1 MKFKLKAAFAVILAA
16 LMALAAVPVSAL
28 PRFEAEAEFVNEPY
42 SNHPRVQISSASQS
56 EPTKNFVPRLS
67 MSPATAPSYYTTLN
81 YFYNIGYGMPNCTAY
96 AYGRA
101 YEILGHAPNL
111 CTTPGRASAK
121 YWWDYNIDN
130 NCYPYGRTPALG
142 AVACWTSSGNGHV
155 AVVERI
161 DGDYITTSE
170 SAWNGQYF
178 FTTRRSISGL
188 LNNSEFQ
195 GFIYVYQQNP
205 PAAPANVHTV
215 SGRTLFSCD
224 EYIDFAWNASET
236 ATTYWVYMWKDG
248 VELYGTEVGNCL
260 CFTSAPTSAGN
271 YTLVVRAGNG
281 AGFSNDPAS
290 SVTFRVYD
298 SPPTAPT
305 NVHTVSGRTSF
316 SCDEYIDFAWNA
328 SETATTYWVYMW
340 KDGVELY
347 GTEVGNRLCFTSAP
361 TSAGNYTLIVRAGN
375 GFGFSND
382 PAFVTFRVYDS
393 PTAVTPGDVD
403 SNGTVTI
410 SDALLA
416 LRMAMGIIPVA
427 NLEAADMNGDGTV
440 SVTDALSIIRVSLGT
455 A

>member
-1 MKFKLKAAFAVILAA
+1 
-16 LMALAAVPVSAL
+16 
-28 PRFEAEAEFVNEPY
+28 
-42 SNHPRVQISSASQS
+42 
-56 EPTKNFVPRLS
+56 

-195 GFIYVYQQNP
+195 GLIYAYQQNP

-271 YTLVVRAGNG
+271 YTL
-281 AGFSNDPAS
+281 
-290 SVTFRVYD
+290 
-298 SPPTAPT
+298 
-305 NVHTVSGRTSF
+305 
-316 SCDEYIDFAWNA
+316 
-328 SETATTYWVYMW
+328 
-340 KDGVELY
+340 
-347 GTEVGNRLCFTSAP
+347 
-361 TSAGNYTLIVRAGN
+361 IVRAGN

-382 PAFVTFRVYDS
+382 PAFVTFRVYDT

-403 SNGTVTI
+403 SNGTVNI

-440 SVTDALSIIRVSLGT
+440 SVTDALSIMRVSLGT